1 MEGIADYDI
10 LYSEQDVVL
19 NTLKEIDTGFYLTGG
34 TCIHRFYLDY
44 RYSDDLDFFCNDNDL
59 FRDYAREYFE
69 FLKSK
74 QLYFEYLVD
83 TRDFIRILFNKKLK
97 IDFVNDRV
105 FRYNK
110 IERSKEGYKIDNIFN
125 ILANKITA
133 VISRDEPKDVFDI
146 CSISNPLIEYCP
158 FVSFLKEFNIALAN
172 VFVGKGRFDCK
183 SPIALIVFKILAA
196 ITSPFLSLASLKS
209 RGGLNIISFLKTNFF
224 TSSSNCP
231 FIRA

>member
-146 CSISNPLIEYCP
+146 CSISMNYNFSWKEIIEIAKKKCY
-158 FVSFLKEFNIALAN
+158 FEIDFLADRIQSFPTVLFDRINAKGDIFIEKSKIRIREIVKNILNEEEN
-172 VFVGKGRFDCK
+172 VKMF
-183 SPIALIVFKILAA
+183 
-196 ITSPFLSLASLKS
+196 
-209 RGGLNIISFLKTNFF
+209 
-224 TSSSNCP
+224 
-231 FIRA
+231 